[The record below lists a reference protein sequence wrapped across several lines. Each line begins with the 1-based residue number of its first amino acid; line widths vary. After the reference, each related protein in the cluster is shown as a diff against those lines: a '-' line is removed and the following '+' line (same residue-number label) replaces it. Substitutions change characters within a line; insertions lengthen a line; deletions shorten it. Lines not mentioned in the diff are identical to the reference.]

1 MNIGTQEILLIALIV
16 LLLFGGK
23 KIPELMKGLGKGM
36 KSFKDGLN
44 GKEDEPA
51 KRMSDDGSLT
61 FWDHLD
67 VLRSSIIRMIVAA
80 VVMGIA
86 AFFMKDW
93 LFNIV
98 LAPKD
103 SSFCTYRLLG
113 VEPFSIQLV
122 NTGLTEQFMI
132 HMKVALMTGILVASP
147 YIIYLLFRFISPALY
162 ENERRYSIRITV
174 TAYVMFLVG
183 VVVNYLLIFPLTV
196 RFLGTYQVSE
206 EVVTMLTI
214 TSYIDTLLMMSLV
227 FGILF
232 EIPVISW
239 LLAKAGMLQAS
250 WMTEYRRHAIVAI
263 LIVAAIITPTADVLT
278 LIIVSLPIWLLYE
291 VSILLV
297 RSVTH

>member
-1 MNIGTQEILLIALIV
+1 MN
-16 LLLFGGK
+16 
-23 KIPELMKGLGKGM
+23 
-36 KSFKDGLN
+36 
-44 GKEDEPA
+44 
-51 KRMSDDGSLT
+51 DDGSLT

-86 AFFMKDW
+86 AFFLKDW
-93 LFNIV
+93 LFSIV

-103 SSFCTYRLLG
+103 SSFITYRLLG

-132 HMKVALMTGILVASP
+132 HMKVALMAGILIASP

-162 ENERRYSIRITV
+162 ENERRYSVRITV
-174 TAYVMFLVG
+174 TSYVMFLVG

-196 RFLGTYQVSE
+196 RFLGTYQVSK

-214 TSYIDTLLMMSLV
+214 TSYIDTLLMMSLI

-232 EIPVISW
+232 EIPVVSW
-239 LLAKAGMLQAS
+239 LLAKAGMLKAS
-250 WMTEYRRHAIVAI
+250 WMTKYRRHAIVTI
-263 LIVAAIITPTADVLT
+263 LIIAAIITPTADIMT
-278 LIIVSLPIWLLYE
+278 LMIVSLPIWLLYE
-291 VSILLV
+291 ISILLV
-297 RSVTH
+297 RYTQ